1 MPVITF
7 EDGTSMSIPD
17 KKPETIAAAKAQ
29 YKKQKAGDVRVLG
42 DVGRQAVRG
51 LQKIGEGASTTVT
64 SAIDYFADTDLTADV
79 KEHFE
84 KIDVGEAETTAGE
97 ITRYMVQFGIPGFGV
112 AGVLGR
118 MGKIGKVKAALAGG
132 LVDGAVATD
141 DVVTLKDTFFDNE
154 SESDELRMSRLRG
167 AEAAAARLQDK
178 LEVAAEGA
186 GFILGIPLAGTAI
199 AKTGGAAIDFVA
211 PVGSFMAK
219 GIMAGKKVLRPGE
232 LQKSAFDSNTGIY
245 NALKRNFTYGG
256 DTVDTY
262 VASTMAAKTA
272 QIKAAQESVD
282 AIFDTVLNTTGI
294 AVNNGVLNQRNAL
307 KLSRNIED
315 FMFPRIRV
323 DYQFPNLSVTEKI
336 TKANQIK
343 KVAEQNIKTLE
354 NQYIDYKSLGFG
366 DNNKI
371 SELLKANRDTFDT
384 YSKQILEYSD
394 DTADGFM
401 NLFVP
406 PELRDAIAEN
416 AGLYGTR
423 VYKAIVDKGY
433 TINPEYKTKALK
445 EIERT
450 FGVDPREA
458 NEMFE
463 GLINPGPKNKNSFA
477 FETNEMFLE
486 GLNRDQAILKGRKL
500 SSLPQVRR
508 ALGESA
514 GYLESNWQTALANTK
529 LTASVTAQRLS
540 ALTAKTQMFNNL
552 KMLDDSAAKTGVTK
566 FLKPQSA
573 FTRQDGSVPTEQ
585 IITDQN
591 GKRVLFKQFN
601 KEAGALEGSFAREDV
616 HTAIMGTTSDE
627 LANTNA
633 LRKAYTAFL
642 SVKAASQYG
651 KTVLSG
657 GAQVRNFT
665 SIPFFSMLNG
675 NLGSTGRFVD
685 AVEVSFAGLFDPK
698 KRILKADSI
707 KELIEEGMMQK
718 GGANL
723 GEIQEIAKLA
733 SGMNA
738 DNYFGAASRAV
749 GKFVDKSGIRLAE
762 KAYGMTDDAG
772 RVFGY
777 LNEKSRLA
785 QALKIE
791 PNAFVPIQSPKNM
804 TRFADLIE
812 SGGGVGK
819 IKPQD
824 IINRYGE
831 EGLERFV
838 RSEAGEVA
846 GNTIQNYQRIVP
858 FVSTVIRNSPLGNFV
873 AFPSE
878 IIRNTAN
885 AVSRGITELAS
896 ENTAIQKIGMRRL
909 TGAVATTS
917 MLPAGLVSLGSALTG
932 VDKEKI
938 DAYKR
943 SFAAPWDRTA
953 SLIPI
958 ASDKNGN
965 PTQFINFSYMNPYDY
980 LKRPVERVFQEVA
993 NGNRNEESNQEI
1005 FFQSLGQ
1012 GLGEF
1017 MTPFVD
1023 PAFSLQAALE
1033 ATNGET
1039 STGKKI
1045 WGVSDTT
1052 GDKTV
1057 KGLYHFIDTA
1067 LPTISPYRLQA
1078 DMGAKKAQ
1086 ILGAE
1091 VTPPTGSLK
1100 NFPRAVFGST
1110 NGKGEDEK
1118 IIDRMGR
1125 EIDVA
1130 ETMVQAFTGLKV
1142 IKPQVE
1148 RTLRYRGF
1156 EANDAIR
1163 DATNQFNRLLRS
1175 NDPQSAQRILQGYI
1189 NQNESRFRVL
1199 RDIYT
1204 AIEDARALGLSDQ
1217 VIGQQL
1223 KEAKVANYR
1232 QVMRG
1237 VFKPIEA
1244 SPDLVRASRM
1254 RGTTGIDP
1262 ATFQA
1267 AETRMRQDLTGGF
1280 IDPLE
1285 VDAQQRASRILREEE
1300 EQKILTGSP

>member
-1 MPVITF
+1 
-7 EDGTSMSIPD
+7 
-17 KKPETIAAAKAQ
+17 
-29 YKKQKAGDVRVLG
+29 
-42 DVGRQAVRG
+42 
-51 LQKIGEGASTTVT
+51 
-64 SAIDYFADTDLTADV
+64 
-79 KEHFE
+79 
-84 KIDVGEAETTAGE
+84 
-97 ITRYMVQFGIPGFGV
+97 
-112 AGVLGR
+112 
-118 MGKIGKVKAALAGG
+118 
-132 LVDGAVATD
+132 
-141 DVVTLKDTFFDNE
+141 
-154 SESDELRMSRLRG
+154 
-167 AEAAAARLQDK
+167 
-178 LEVAAEGA
+178 
-186 GFILGIPLAGTAI
+186 
-199 AKTGGAAIDFVA
+199 
-211 PVGSFMAK
+211 
-219 GIMAGKKVLRPGE
+219 
-232 LQKSAFDSNTGIY
+232 
-245 NALKRNFTYGG
+245 
-256 DTVDTY
+256 
-262 VASTMAAKTA
+262 
-272 QIKAAQESVD
+272 
-282 AIFDTVLNTTGI
+282 
-294 AVNNGVLNQRNAL
+294 
-307 KLSRNIED
+307 
-315 FMFPRIRV
+315 
-323 DYQFPNLSVTEKI
+323 
-336 TKANQIK
+336 
-343 KVAEQNIKTLE
+343 
-354 NQYIDYKSLGFG
+354 LGFG

>member
-1 MPVITF
+1 MPTITF
-7 EDGTSMSIPD
+7 ADGTSSYIPD
-17 KKPETIAAAKAQ
+17 KKPETIAKAKRIHAEN
-29 YKKQKAGDVRVLG
+29 KKGDVRVLG
-42 DVGRQAVRG
+42 DVGRQSVRG
-51 LQKIGEGASTTVT
+51 LQKIGEGIATTVST
-64 SAIDYFADTDLTADV
+64 GIDLFADTDLTADV

-118 MGKIGKVKAALAGG
+118 MGKMGKVKAALAGG

-186 GFILGIPLAGTAI
+186 GFILGIPLAGKAVV
-199 AKTGGAAIDFVA
+199 KTGGAAIDFVA

-219 GIMAGKKVLRPGE
+219 GVMAGKKVLRPGE

-256 DTVDTY
+256 DKVDTY

-336 TKANQIK
+336 AKANQIK

-433 TINPEYKTKALK
+433 TINPEYKAKALK

-540 ALTAKTQMFNNL
+540 ALTAKTQMFDNL

-573 FTRQDGSVPTEQ
+573 FRRQDGSVPTEQ

-591 GKRVLFKQFN
+591 GKRVLFKKFD

-616 HTAIMGTTSDE
+616 HDAIMGATSDE

-749 GKFVDKSGIRLAE
+749 GKAVDKSGIRLAE

-917 MLPAGLVSLGSALTG
+917 MVPAGLVSLGSALTG
-932 VDKEKI
+932 VEKEKI

-958 ASDKNGN
+958 ASDKDGN

-1005 FFQSLGQ
+1005 FFQSLAS

-1033 ATNGET
+1033 ARNGET

-1045 WGVSDTT
+1045 WGVSNTT
-1052 GDKTV
+1052 GDKIA

-1067 LPTISPYRLQA
+1067 LPTITPYRLQA
-1078 DMGAKKAQ
+1078 DMGVKKAQ
-1086 ILGAE
+1086 FMGVE
-1091 VTPPTGSLK
+1091 FSPPTGSLK

-1156 EANDAIR
+1156 EANDAIK
-1163 DATNQFNRLLRS
+1163 DATNQLNRLLRS
-1175 NDPQSAQRILQGYI
+1175 NDPQGAQRILQGYI

-1199 RDIYT
+1199 RDMYA
-1204 AIEDARALGLSDQ
+1204 AIEDARALGLPER
-1217 VIGQQL
+1217 VIEQQL
-1223 KEAKVANYR
+1223 KEAKVANYK

-1244 SPDLVRASRM
+1244 SPDLVRASTM
-1254 RGTTGIDP
+1254 RGTTDINP
-1262 ATFQA
+1262 SVLPLAQQK
-1267 AETRMRQDLTGGF
+1267 MRQDLQGKF
-1280 IDPLE
+1280 LNPLE
-1285 VDAQQRASRILREEE
+1285 LNAQQRAAQVLREEE
-1300 EQKILTGSP
+1300 EKKILGTP

>member
-1 MPVITF
+1 MPTITF
-7 EDGTSMSIPD
+7 ADGTSSYIPD
-17 KKPETIAAAKAQ
+17 KNPETIAKAKTIHAEN
-29 YKKQKAGDVRVLG
+29 KKRDVNVLG

-51 LQKIGEGASTTVT
+51 VQKIGEGAATTVT

-84 KIDVGEAETTAGE
+84 KIDIGEAQTTAGE
-97 ITRYMVQFGIPGFGV
+97 ITRYMVQFGLPGFGV

-118 MGKIGKVKAALAGG
+118 MGKMGKVKAALTGG

-141 DVVTLKDTFFDNE
+141 DVITLKDTFFDNE

-186 GFILGIPLAGTAI
+186 SFILGIPLAGKAV

-219 GIMAGKKVLRPGE
+219 GLMAGKKVLRPKE

-262 VASTMAAKTA
+262 VKSTMAAKTS

-282 AIFDTVLNTTGI
+282 AVFDTVLNTTGL
-294 AVNNGVLNQRNAL
+294 AVNNGTLNQSNAL

-323 DYQFPNLSVTEKI
+323 DYQFPNLSTTEKI
-336 TKANQIK
+336 AKAKQIQN
-343 KVAEQNIKTLE
+343 VAEQNIKTLE

-371 SELLKANRDTFDT
+371 SQLLRSNRDTFDT

-394 DTADGFM
+394 ETADGFM
-401 NLFVP
+401 NLFVKD
-406 PELRDAIAEN
+406 ELRNAIVEN

-433 TINPEYKTKALK
+433 KINPDYKKKALT
-445 EIERT
+445 EIENT
-450 FGVDPREA
+450 YGVDPREA

-463 GLINPGPKNKNSFA
+463 GLINPGPKNKTSFA
-477 FETNEMFLE
+477 FETNDMLLE

-540 ALTAKTQMFNNL
+540 SLTAKTQMFNNL
-552 KMLDDSAAKTGVTK
+552 KLLDEGSVKTGVTK

-573 FTRQDGSVPTEQ
+573 FTKQDGSLGDH
-585 IITDQN
+585 IIDAN
-591 GKRVLFKQFN
+591 GKRVDFKQFN
-601 KEAGALEGSFAREDV
+601 KEAGALEGSFARADV
-616 HTAIMGTTSDE
+616 HDAIMGATSDE

-665 SIPFFSMLNG
+665 SIIFFSMLNG

-707 KELIEEGMMQK
+707 KELMEEGIMQK

-733 SGMNA
+733 SSMNA
-738 DNYFGAASRAV
+738 DNYFGAATRAV
-749 GKFVDKSGIRLAE
+749 GTIIDKSGIRLAE

-777 LNEKSRLA
+777 LNEKARLM
-785 QALKIE
+785 QALKAE

-812 SGGGVGK
+812 SGGGSGK

-824 IINRYGE
+824 IISKYGE

-838 RSEAGEVA
+838 RSEAGEIA

-858 FVSTVIRNSPLGNFV
+858 FVSKVIRISPLGNFV

-878 IIRNTAN
+878 IIRNAAN

-932 VDKEKI
+932 VEKEKI

-1005 FFQSLGQ
+1005 FFQSLGR

-1033 ATNGET
+1033 ATNGQT

-1067 LPTISPYRLQA
+1067 LPTITPYRLQA
-1078 DMGAKKAQ
+1078 DIGAKKAQ
-1086 ILGAE
+1086 IMGVE
-1091 VTPPTGSLK
+1091 FSPPTGSLK

-1118 IIDRMGR
+1118 IIDRMGK
-1125 EIDVA
+1125 EIDVS
-1130 ETMVQAFTGLKV
+1130 ETMVQAFTGLKL

-1199 RDIYT
+1199 RDMYT
-1204 AIEDARALGLSDQ
+1204 AIEDARTLGLSDR
-1217 VIGQQL
+1217 IIEQQL
-1223 KEAKVANYR
+1223 KEAKVANYK

-1237 VFKPIEA
+1237 IFKPIEA
-1244 SPDLVRASRM
+1244 SPDLVRASKM
-1254 RGTTGIDP
+1254 RGTTNINP
-1262 ATFQA
+1262 SVLPIAQQK
-1267 AETRMRQDLTGGF
+1267 MRQDLQGKF
-1280 IDPLE
+1280 LNPLE
-1285 VDAQQRASRILREEE
+1285 PNAQQRAAQVLREEE
-1300 EQKILTGSP
+1300 MKKILGTP

>member
-1 MPVITF
+1 MPTITF
-7 EDGTSMSIPD
+7 ADGTSSYIPD
-17 KKPETIAAAKAQ
+17 KKPETIAKAKRIHAEN
-29 YKKQKAGDVRVLG
+29 KKGDVRVLG
-42 DVGRQAVRG
+42 DVGRQSVRG
-51 LQKIGEGASTTVT
+51 LQKIGEGIATTVST
-64 SAIDYFADTDLTADV
+64 GIDLFADTDLTADV

-118 MGKIGKVKAALAGG
+118 MGKMGKVKAALAGG

-186 GFILGIPLAGTAI
+186 GFILGIPLAGKAVV
-199 AKTGGAAIDFVA
+199 KTGGAAIDFVA

-219 GIMAGKKVLRPGE
+219 GVMAGKKVLRPGE

-256 DTVDTY
+256 DKVDTY

-336 TKANQIK
+336 AKANQIK

-433 TINPEYKTKALK
+433 TINPEYKAKALK

-540 ALTAKTQMFNNL
+540 ALTAKTQMFDNL

-573 FTRQDGSVPTEQ
+573 FRRQDGSVPTEQ

-591 GKRVLFKQFN
+591 GKRVLFKKFD

-616 HTAIMGTTSDE
+616 HDAIMGATSDE

-749 GKFVDKSGIRLAE
+749 GKAVDKSGIRLAE

-932 VDKEKI
+932 VEKEKI

-958 ASDKNGN
+958 ASDKDGN

-1005 FFQSLGQ
+1005 FFQSLAS

-1033 ATNGET
+1033 ARNGET

-1045 WGVSDTT
+1045 WGVSNTT
-1052 GDKTV
+1052 GDKIA

-1067 LPTISPYRLQA
+1067 LPTITPYRLQA
-1078 DMGAKKAQ
+1078 DMGVKKAQ
-1086 ILGAE
+1086 FMGVE
-1091 VTPPTGSLK
+1091 FSPPTGSLK

-1156 EANDAIR
+1156 EANDAIK
-1163 DATNQFNRLLRS
+1163 DATNQLNRLLRS
-1175 NDPQSAQRILQGYI
+1175 NDPQGAQRILQGYI

-1199 RDIYT
+1199 RDMYA
-1204 AIEDARALGLSDQ
+1204 AIEDARALGLPER
-1217 VIGQQL
+1217 VIEQQL
-1223 KEAKVANYR
+1223 KEAKVANYK

-1244 SPDLVRASRM
+1244 SPDLVRASTM
-1254 RGTTGIDP
+1254 RGTTDINP
-1262 ATFQA
+1262 SVLPLAQQK
-1267 AETRMRQDLTGGF
+1267 MRQDLQGKF
-1280 IDPLE
+1280 LNPLE
-1285 VDAQQRASRILREEE
+1285 LNAQQRAAQVLREEE
-1300 EQKILTGSP
+1300 EKKILGTP

>member
-1 MPVITF
+1 MPTITF
-7 EDGTSMSIPD
+7 ADGTSSYIPD
-17 KKPETIAAAKAQ
+17 KKPETIAKAKRIHAEN
-29 YKKQKAGDVRVLG
+29 KKGDVRVLG
-42 DVGRQAVRG
+42 DVGRQSVRG
-51 LQKIGEGASTTVT
+51 LQKIGEGIATTVST
-64 SAIDYFADTDLTADV
+64 GIDLFADTDLTADV

-118 MGKIGKVKAALAGG
+118 MGKMGKVKAALAGG

-186 GFILGIPLAGTAI
+186 GFILGIPLAGKAVV
-199 AKTGGAAIDFVA
+199 KTGGAAIDFVA

-219 GIMAGKKVLRPGE
+219 GVMAGKKVLRPGE

-256 DTVDTY
+256 DKVDTY

-336 TKANQIK
+336 AKANQIK

-433 TINPEYKTKALK
+433 TINPEYKAKALK

-540 ALTAKTQMFNNL
+540 ALTAKTQMFDNL

-573 FTRQDGSVPTEQ
+573 FRRQDGSVPTEQ

-591 GKRVLFKQFN
+591 GKRVLFKKFD

-616 HTAIMGTTSDE
+616 HDAIMGATSDE

-749 GKFVDKSGIRLAE
+749 GKAVDKSGIRLAE

-932 VDKEKI
+932 VEKEKI

-958 ASDKNGN
+958 ASDKNGH

-1005 FFQSLGQ
+1005 FFQSLAS

-1033 ATNGET
+1033 ARNGET

-1045 WGVSDTT
+1045 WGVSNTT
-1052 GDKTV
+1052 GDKIA

-1067 LPTISPYRLQA
+1067 LPTITPYRLQA
-1078 DMGAKKAQ
+1078 DMGVKKAQ
-1086 ILGAE
+1086 FMGVE
-1091 VTPPTGSLK
+1091 FSPPTGSLK

-1156 EANDAIR
+1156 EANDAIK
-1163 DATNQFNRLLRS
+1163 DATNQLNRLLRS
-1175 NDPQSAQRILQGYI
+1175 NDPQGAQRILQGYI

-1199 RDIYT
+1199 RDMYA
-1204 AIEDARALGLSDQ
+1204 AIEDARALGLPER
-1217 VIGQQL
+1217 VIEQQL
-1223 KEAKVANYR
+1223 KEAKVANYK

-1244 SPDLVRASRM
+1244 SPDLVRASTM
-1254 RGTTGIDP
+1254 RGTTDINP
-1262 ATFQA
+1262 SVLPLAQQK
-1267 AETRMRQDLTGGF
+1267 MRQDLQGKF
-1280 IDPLE
+1280 LNPLE
-1285 VDAQQRASRILREEE
+1285 LNAQQRAAQVLREEE
-1300 EQKILTGSP
+1300 EKKILGTP

>member
-1 MPVITF
+1 M
-7 EDGTSMSIPD
+7 
-17 KKPETIAAAKAQ
+17 
-29 YKKQKAGDVRVLG
+29 
-42 DVGRQAVRG
+42 
-51 LQKIGEGASTTVT
+51 
-64 SAIDYFADTDLTADV
+64 
-79 KEHFE
+79 
-84 KIDVGEAETTAGE
+84 
-97 ITRYMVQFGIPGFGV
+97 
-112 AGVLGR
+112 
-118 MGKIGKVKAALAGG
+118 
-132 LVDGAVATD
+132 
-141 DVVTLKDTFFDNE
+141 FD
-154 SESDELRMSRLRG
+154 
-167 AEAAAARLQDK
+167 
-178 LEVAAEGA
+178 
-186 GFILGIPLAGTAI
+186 
-199 AKTGGAAIDFVA
+199 
-211 PVGSFMAK
+211 
-219 GIMAGKKVLRPGE
+219 
-232 LQKSAFDSNTGIY
+232 
-245 NALKRNFTYGG
+245 
-256 DTVDTY
+256 
-262 VASTMAAKTA
+262 
-272 QIKAAQESVD
+272 
-282 AIFDTVLNTTGI
+282 
-294 AVNNGVLNQRNAL
+294 
-307 KLSRNIED
+307 
-315 FMFPRIRV
+315 
-323 DYQFPNLSVTEKI
+323 
-336 TKANQIK
+336 
-343 KVAEQNIKTLE
+343 
-354 NQYIDYKSLGFG
+354 
-366 DNNKI
+366 
-371 SELLKANRDTFDT
+371 
-384 YSKQILEYSD
+384 
-394 DTADGFM
+394 
-401 NLFVP
+401 
-406 PELRDAIAEN
+406 
-416 AGLYGTR
+416 
-423 VYKAIVDKGY
+423 
-433 TINPEYKTKALK
+433 
-445 EIERT
+445 
-450 FGVDPREA
+450 
-458 NEMFE
+458 
-463 GLINPGPKNKNSFA
+463 
-477 FETNEMFLE
+477 
-486 GLNRDQAILKGRKL
+486 
-500 SSLPQVRR
+500 
-508 ALGESA
+508 
-514 GYLESNWQTALANTK
+514 
-529 LTASVTAQRLS
+529 
-540 ALTAKTQMFNNL
+540 NL

-573 FTRQDGSVPTEQ
+573 FRRQDGSVPTEQ

-591 GKRVLFKQFN
+591 GKRVLFKKFD

-616 HTAIMGTTSDE
+616 HDAIMGATSDE

-749 GKFVDKSGIRLAE
+749 GKAVDKSGIRLAE

-932 VDKEKI
+932 VEKEKI

-958 ASDKNGN
+958 ASDKNGH

-1005 FFQSLGQ
+1005 FFQSLAS

-1033 ATNGET
+1033 ARNGET

-1045 WGVSDTT
+1045 WGVSNTT
-1052 GDKTV
+1052 GDKIA

-1067 LPTISPYRLQA
+1067 LPTITPYRLQA
-1078 DMGAKKAQ
+1078 DMGVKKAQ
-1086 ILGAE
+1086 FMGVE
-1091 VTPPTGSLK
+1091 FSPPTGSLK

-1156 EANDAIR
+1156 EANDAIK
-1163 DATNQFNRLLRS
+1163 DATNQLNRLLRS
-1175 NDPQSAQRILQGYI
+1175 NDPQGAQRILQGYI

-1199 RDIYT
+1199 RDMYA
-1204 AIEDARALGLSDQ
+1204 AIEDARALGLPER
-1217 VIGQQL
+1217 VIEQQL
-1223 KEAKVANYR
+1223 KEAKVANYK

-1244 SPDLVRASRM
+1244 SPDLVRASTM
-1254 RGTTGIDP
+1254 RGTTDINP
-1262 ATFQA
+1262 SVLPLAQQK
-1267 AETRMRQDLTGGF
+1267 MRQDLQGKF
-1280 IDPLE
+1280 LNPLE
-1285 VDAQQRASRILREEE
+1285 LNAQQRAAQVLREEE
-1300 EQKILTGSP
+1300 EKKILGTP

>member
-1 MPVITF
+1 MPTITF
-7 EDGTSMSIPD
+7 ADGTSSYIPD
-17 KKPETIAAAKAQ
+17 KKPETIAKAKRIHAEN
-29 YKKQKAGDVRVLG
+29 KKGDVRVLG
-42 DVGRQAVRG
+42 DVGRQSVRG
-51 LQKIGEGASTTVT
+51 LQKIGEGIATTVST
-64 SAIDYFADTDLTADV
+64 GIDLFADTDLTADV

-118 MGKIGKVKAALAGG
+118 MGKMGKVKAALAGG

-186 GFILGIPLAGTAI
+186 GFILGIPLAGKAVV
-199 AKTGGAAIDFVA
+199 KTGGAAIDFVA

-219 GIMAGKKVLRPGE
+219 GVMAGKKVLRPGE

-256 DTVDTY
+256 DKVDTY

-336 TKANQIK
+336 AKANQIK

-433 TINPEYKTKALK
+433 TINPEYKAKALK

-540 ALTAKTQMFNNL
+540 ALTAKTQMFDNL

-573 FTRQDGSVPTEQ
+573 FRRQDGSVPTEQ

-591 GKRVLFKQFN
+591 GKRVLFKKFD

-616 HTAIMGTTSDE
+616 HTAIMGATSDE

-749 GKFVDKSGIRLAE
+749 GKAVDKSGIRLAE

-932 VDKEKI
+932 VEKEKI

-958 ASDKNGN
+958 ASDKNGH

-1005 FFQSLGQ
+1005 FFQSLAS

-1033 ATNGET
+1033 ARNGET

-1045 WGVSDTT
+1045 WGVSNTT
-1052 GDKTV
+1052 GDKIA

-1067 LPTISPYRLQA
+1067 LPTITPYRLQA
-1078 DMGAKKAQ
+1078 DMGVKKAQ
-1086 ILGAE
+1086 FMGVE
-1091 VTPPTGSLK
+1091 FSPPTGSLK

-1156 EANDAIR
+1156 EANDAIK
-1163 DATNQFNRLLRS
+1163 DATNQLNRLLRS
-1175 NDPQSAQRILQGYI
+1175 NDPQGAQRILQGYI

-1199 RDIYT
+1199 RDMYA
-1204 AIEDARALGLSDQ
+1204 AIEDARALGLPER
-1217 VIGQQL
+1217 VIEQQL
-1223 KEAKVANYR
+1223 KEAKVANYK

-1244 SPDLVRASRM
+1244 SPDLVRASTM
-1254 RGTTGIDP
+1254 RGTTDINP
-1262 ATFQA
+1262 SVLPLAQQK
-1267 AETRMRQDLTGGF
+1267 MRQDLQGKF
-1280 IDPLE
+1280 LNPLE
-1285 VDAQQRASRILREEE
+1285 LNAQQRAAQVLREEE
-1300 EQKILTGSP
+1300 EKKILGTP

>member
-1 MPVITF
+1 MPTITF
-7 EDGTSMSIPD
+7 ADGTSSYIPD
-17 KKPETIAAAKAQ
+17 KKPETIAKAKRLHSEN
-29 YKKQKAGDVRVLG
+29 KKGDVNVLG

-51 LQKIGEGASTTVT
+51 VQKIGEGIATTV
-64 SAIDYFADTDLTADV
+64 SSGIDFVADTDLTADV

-84 KIDVGEAETTAGE
+84 KIDIGEADTTAGE
-97 ITRYMVQFGIPGFGV
+97 ITRYMVQFGVPGFGV

-118 MGKIGKVKAALAGG
+118 MGKMGKVKAALTGG

-167 AEAAAARLQDK
+167 AEAASARLKDK
-178 LEVAAEGA
+178 LEVAVEGA
-186 GFILGIPLAGTAI
+186 GFILGIPLAGKAV

-219 GIMAGKKVLRPGE
+219 GLMAGKQALRPRE

-256 DTVDTY
+256 DTVDSY

-272 QIKAAQESVD
+272 QIKSSQESVD

-294 AVNNGVLNQRNAL
+294 AVNNGTLNQSNAL

-323 DYQFPNLSVTEKI
+323 DYQSPNLSVTEKI
-336 TKANQIK
+336 AKANQIK
-343 KVAEQNIKTLE
+343 NVAEQNIKTLE

-406 PELRDAIAEN
+406 PELRNAIVEN

-433 TINPEYKTKALK
+433 KINPEYKAKALK
-445 EIERT
+445 EIET
-450 FGVDPREA
+450 TYGVDPREA

-477 FETNEMFLE
+477 FETNDMLLE

-540 ALTAKTQMFNNL
+540 ALTAKTEMFNNL
-552 KMLDDSAAKTGVTK
+552 KMLDDGSAKTGVTK

-573 FTRQDGSVPTEQ
+573 FTRQDGSLGDS
-585 IITDQN
+585 IIDAN
-591 GKRVLFKQFN
+591 GKRVDFKQFN
-601 KEAGALEGSFAREDV
+601 KEAGALEGSFARADV
-616 HTAIMGTTSDE
+616 HDAIMGATSDE

-749 GKFVDKSGIRLAE
+749 GTIVDKSGIRLAE

-777 LNEKSRLA
+777 LNEKSRLV
-785 QALKIE
+785 QALKAE

-812 SGGGVGK
+812 SGGGTGK

-824 IINRYGE
+824 IISKYGE

-917 MLPAGLVSLGSALTG
+917 MVPAGLVSLGSALTG
-932 VDKEKI
+932 VEKEKI

-958 ASDKNGN
+958 ASDKDGN

-993 NGNRNEESNQEI
+993 NGNRNEESNQAI
-1005 FFQSLGQ
+1005 FFQSLAG

-1023 PAFSLQAALE
+1023 PAFSAQAVNE
-1033 ATNGET
+1033 AFQGQT

-1052 GDKTV
+1052 GDKTA

-1199 RDIYT
+1199 RDVYT
-1204 AIEDARALGLSDQ
+1204 SIEDARALGLSDQ
-1217 VIGQQL
+1217 VIEQQL
-1223 KEAKVANYR
+1223 KEAKVANYK

-1237 VFKPIEA
+1237 IFKPIEA
-1244 SPDLVRASRM
+1244 SPDLVRASTM
-1254 RGTTGIDP
+1254 RGTTNINP
-1262 ATFQA
+1262 SVLPLAQQ
-1267 AETRMRQDLTGGF
+1267 RMRQDLQGKF
-1280 IDPLE
+1280 LNPLE
-1285 VDAQQRASRILREEE
+1285 PNAQQRAAQILREEE
-1300 EQKILTGSP
+1300 ERKILTGQ

>member
-1 MPVITF
+1 MPTITF
-7 EDGTSMSIPD
+7 ADGTSSYIPD
-17 KKPETIAAAKAQ
+17 KKPETIAKAKRIHAEN
-29 YKKQKAGDVRVLG
+29 KKGDVRVLG
-42 DVGRQAVRG
+42 DVGRQSVRG
-51 LQKIGEGASTTVT
+51 LQKIGEGIATTVST
-64 SAIDYFADTDLTADV
+64 GIDLFADTDLTADV

-118 MGKIGKVKAALAGG
+118 MGKMGKVKAALAGG

-167 AEAAAARLQDK
+167 AEAASARLKDK
-178 LEVAAEGA
+178 LEVAVEGA
-186 GFILGIPLAGTAI
+186 GFILGIPLAGKAVV
-199 AKTGGAAIDFVA
+199 KTGGAAIDFVA

-219 GIMAGKKVLRPGE
+219 GVMAGKKVLRPGE

-256 DTVDTY
+256 DKVDTY

-336 TKANQIK
+336 AKANQIK

-433 TINPEYKTKALK
+433 TINPEYKAKALK

-540 ALTAKTQMFNNL
+540 ALTAKTQMFDNL

-573 FTRQDGSVPTEQ
+573 FRRQDGSVPTEQ

-591 GKRVLFKQFN
+591 GKRVLFKKFD

-616 HTAIMGTTSDE
+616 HDAIMGATSDE

-749 GKFVDKSGIRLAE
+749 GKAVDKSGIRLAE

-932 VDKEKI
+932 VEKEKI

-958 ASDKNGN
+958 ASDKNGH

-1005 FFQSLGQ
+1005 FFQSLAS

-1033 ATNGET
+1033 ARNGET

-1045 WGVSDTT
+1045 WGVSNTT
-1052 GDKTV
+1052 GDKIA

-1067 LPTISPYRLQA
+1067 LPTITPYRLQA
-1078 DMGAKKAQ
+1078 DMGVKKAQ
-1086 ILGAE
+1086 FMGVE
-1091 VTPPTGSLK
+1091 FSPPTGSLK

-1156 EANDAIR
+1156 EANDAIK
-1163 DATNQFNRLLRS
+1163 DATNQLNRLLRS
-1175 NDPQSAQRILQGYI
+1175 NDPQGAQRILQGYI

-1199 RDIYT
+1199 RDMYA
-1204 AIEDARALGLSDQ
+1204 AIEDARALGLPER
-1217 VIGQQL
+1217 VIEQQL
-1223 KEAKVANYR
+1223 KEAKVANYK

-1244 SPDLVRASRM
+1244 SPDLVRASTM
-1254 RGTTGIDP
+1254 RGTTDINP
-1262 ATFQA
+1262 SVLPLAQQK
-1267 AETRMRQDLTGGF
+1267 MRQDLQGKF
-1280 IDPLE
+1280 LNPLE
-1285 VDAQQRASRILREEE
+1285 LNAQQRAAQVLREEE
-1300 EQKILTGSP
+1300 EKKILGTP

>member
-1 MPVITF
+1 MPTITF
-7 EDGTSMSIPD
+7 ADGTSSYIPD
-17 KKPETIAAAKAQ
+17 KKPETIAKAKRIHAEN
-29 YKKQKAGDVRVLG
+29 KKGDVRVLG
-42 DVGRQAVRG
+42 DVGRQSVRG
-51 LQKIGEGASTTVT
+51 LQKIGEGIATTVST
-64 SAIDYFADTDLTADV
+64 GIDLFADTDLTADV

-118 MGKIGKVKAALAGG
+118 MGKMGKVKAALAGG

-186 GFILGIPLAGTAI
+186 GFILGIPLAGKAI

-219 GIMAGKKVLRPGE
+219 GVMAGKKVLRPGE

-256 DTVDTY
+256 DKVDTY

-336 TKANQIK
+336 AKANQIK

-433 TINPEYKTKALK
+433 TINPEYKAKALK

-540 ALTAKTQMFNNL
+540 ALTAKTQMFDNL

-573 FTRQDGSVPTEQ
+573 FRRQDGSVPTEQ

-591 GKRVLFKQFN
+591 GKRVLFKKFD

-616 HTAIMGTTSDE
+616 HDAIMGATSDE

-749 GKFVDKSGIRLAE
+749 GKAVDKSGIRLAE

-932 VDKEKI
+932 VEKEKI

-958 ASDKNGN
+958 ASDKNGH

-1005 FFQSLGQ
+1005 FFQSLAS

-1033 ATNGET
+1033 ARNGET

-1045 WGVSDTT
+1045 WGVSNTT
-1052 GDKTV
+1052 GDKIA

-1067 LPTISPYRLQA
+1067 LPTITPYRLQA
-1078 DMGAKKAQ
+1078 DMGVKKAQ
-1086 ILGAE
+1086 FMGVE
-1091 VTPPTGSLK
+1091 FSPPTGSLK

-1156 EANDAIR
+1156 EANDAIK
-1163 DATNQFNRLLRS
+1163 DATNQLNRLLRS
-1175 NDPQSAQRILQGYI
+1175 NDPQGAQRILQGYI

-1199 RDIYT
+1199 RDMYA
-1204 AIEDARALGLSDQ
+1204 AIEDARALGLPER
-1217 VIGQQL
+1217 VIEQQL
-1223 KEAKVANYR
+1223 KEAKVANYK

-1244 SPDLVRASRM
+1244 SPDLVRASTM
-1254 RGTTGIDP
+1254 RGTTDINP
-1262 ATFQA
+1262 SVLPLAQQK
-1267 AETRMRQDLTGGF
+1267 MRQDLQGKF
-1280 IDPLE
+1280 LNPLE
-1285 VDAQQRASRILREEE
+1285 LNAQQRAAQVLREEE
-1300 EQKILTGSP
+1300 EKKILGTP

>member
-1 MPVITF
+1 MPTITF
-7 EDGTSMSIPD
+7 ADGTSSYIPD
-17 KKPETIAAAKAQ
+17 KKPETIAKAKRIHAEN
-29 YKKQKAGDVRVLG
+29 KKGDVRVLG
-42 DVGRQAVRG
+42 DVGSQAVRG

-118 MGKIGKVKAALAGG
+118 MGKMGKVKAALAGG

-186 GFILGIPLAGTAI
+186 GFILGIPLAGKAVV
-199 AKTGGAAIDFVA
+199 KTGGAAIDFVA

-219 GIMAGKKVLRPGE
+219 GVMAGKKVLRPGE

-256 DTVDTY
+256 DKVDTY

-336 TKANQIK
+336 AKANQIK

-433 TINPEYKTKALK
+433 TINPEYKAKALK

-540 ALTAKTQMFNNL
+540 ALTAKTQMFDNL

-573 FTRQDGSVPTEQ
+573 FRRQDGSVPTEQ

-591 GKRVLFKQFN
+591 GKRVLFKKFD

-616 HTAIMGTTSDE
+616 HDAIMGATSDE

-749 GKFVDKSGIRLAE
+749 GKAVDKSGIRLAE

-932 VDKEKI
+932 VEKEKI

-1005 FFQSLGQ
+1005 FFQSLAS

-1033 ATNGET
+1033 ARNGET

-1045 WGVSDTT
+1045 WGVSNTT
-1052 GDKTV
+1052 GDKIA

-1067 LPTISPYRLQA
+1067 LPTITPYRLQA
-1078 DMGAKKAQ
+1078 DMGVKKAQ
-1086 ILGAE
+1086 FMGVE
-1091 VTPPTGSLK
+1091 FSPPTGSLK

-1156 EANDAIR
+1156 EANDAIK
-1163 DATNQFNRLLRS
+1163 DATNQLNRLLRS
-1175 NDPQSAQRILQGYI
+1175 NDPQGAQRILQGYI

-1199 RDIYT
+1199 RDMYA
-1204 AIEDARALGLSDQ
+1204 AIEDARALGLPER
-1217 VIGQQL
+1217 VIEQQL
-1223 KEAKVANYR
+1223 KEAKVANYK

-1244 SPDLVRASRM
+1244 SPDLVRASTM
-1254 RGTTGIDP
+1254 RGTTDINP
-1262 ATFQA
+1262 SVLPLAQQK
-1267 AETRMRQDLTGGF
+1267 MRQDLQGKF
-1280 IDPLE
+1280 LNPLE
-1285 VDAQQRASRILREEE
+1285 LNAQQRAAQVLREEE
-1300 EQKILTGSP
+1300 EKKILGTP

>member
-17 KKPETIAAAKAQ
+17 RKPETIAAAKAE
-29 YKKQKAGDVRVLG
+29 YKRQIGGDVNVLG

-51 LQKIGEGASTTVT
+51 VQKATEGAATTVT

-79 KEHFE
+79 KEHFDRVD
-84 KIDVGEAETTAGE
+84 IGEAETTAGE
-97 ITRYMVQFGIPGFGV
+97 ITRYMVQFGVPGFGV

-118 MGKIGKVKAALAGG
+118 MGKMGKIKAALAGG

-141 DVVTLKDTFFDNE
+141 DVITLKDTFFDNE

-167 AEAAAARLQDK
+167 ADAAAARLQDK
-178 LEVAAEGA
+178 LEVAVEGA
-186 GFILGIPLAGTAI
+186 GFILGIPLAGKAI
-199 AKTGGAAIDFVA
+199 AGAGGAALDFVA

-219 GIMAGKKVLRPGE
+219 GLMAGKQALRPGE

-262 VASTMAAKTA
+262 VKSTMAAKA
-272 QIKAAQESVD
+272 SQIKTSQESVD
-282 AIFDTVLNTTGI
+282 AVFDTVLNTTGI
-294 AVNNGVLNQRNAL
+294 AVNNGTLNQSNAL

-323 DYQFPNLSVTEKI
+323 DYQSPNLSTTEKI
-336 TKANQIK
+336 AKAKQIQN
-343 KVAEQNIKTLE
+343 VAEQNIKTLE

-406 PELRDAIAEN
+406 PELRNAISEN

-433 TINPEYKTKALK
+433 QINPEYKKKALK
-445 EIERT
+445 EIET
-450 FGVDPREA
+450 TYGVSPKEA
-458 NEMFE
+458 DEMFE
-463 GLINPGPKNKNSFA
+463 DLINPGPKNKNSFA

-500 SSLPQVRR
+500 SNLSQVRR

-540 ALTAKTQMFNNL
+540 ALTAKTEMFNNL
-552 KMLDDSAAKTGVTK
+552 KMLDDGSAKTGVTK

-591 GKRVLFKQFN
+591 GKRVLFKKFD

-616 HTAIMGTTSDE
+616 HTAIMGATSDE

-738 DNYFGAASRAV
+738 DNYFGAASRVV
-749 GKFVDKSGIRLAE
+749 GTAVDKSGIRLAE

-777 LNEKSRLA
+777 LNEKSRLV
-785 QALKIE
+785 QALKAE

-812 SGGGVGK
+812 SGGGSGK

-824 IINRYGE
+824 IISKYGE

-932 VDKEKI
+932 VEKEKI

-958 ASDKNGN
+958 ASDKDGN

-1005 FFQSLGQ
+1005 FFQSLAS

-1033 ATNGET
+1033 ARNGET

-1045 WGVSDTT
+1045 WGVSNTT
-1052 GDKTV
+1052 GDKIA

-1067 LPTISPYRLQA
+1067 LPTITPYRLQA
-1078 DMGAKKAQ
+1078 DMGVKKAQ
-1086 ILGAE
+1086 FMGVE
-1091 VTPPTGSLK
+1091 FSPPTGSLK

-1199 RDIYT
+1199 RDMYT
-1204 AIEDARALGLSDQ
+1204 AIEDARALGVPDR
-1217 VIGQQL
+1217 VIEKQL
-1223 KEAKVANYR
+1223 KEAKVANYK

-1237 VFKPIEA
+1237 IFKPIEA
-1244 SPDLVRASRM
+1244 SPDLVRAARM
-1254 RGTTGIDP
+1254 RGTTNIDP
-1262 ATFQA
+1262 STFSV
-1267 AETRMRQDLTGGF
+1267 AESRMRQDLKGQF
-1280 IDPLE
+1280 INPLE
-1285 VDAQQRASRILREEE
+1285 VDAQLRAAQILREEE
-1300 EQKILTGSP
+1300 RKKLLGTP

>member
-1 MPVITF
+1 MPTITF
-7 EDGTSMSIPD
+7 ADGTSSYIPD
-17 KKPETIAAAKAQ
+17 KKPETIAKAKRIHAEN
-29 YKKQKAGDVRVLG
+29 KKGDVRVLG
-42 DVGRQAVRG
+42 DVGRQSVRG
-51 LQKIGEGASTTVT
+51 LQKIGEGIATTVST
-64 SAIDYFADTDLTADV
+64 GIDLFADTDLTADV

-118 MGKIGKVKAALAGG
+118 MGKMGKVKAALAGG

-167 AEAAAARLQDK
+167 ADAAAARLQDK
-178 LEVAAEGA
+178 LEVAVEGA
-186 GFILGIPLAGTAI
+186 GFILGIPLAGKAV

-219 GIMAGKKVLRPGE
+219 GVMAGKKVLRPGE

-256 DTVDTY
+256 DKVDTY

-336 TKANQIK
+336 AKANQIK

-433 TINPEYKTKALK
+433 TINPEYKAKALK

-540 ALTAKTQMFNNL
+540 ALTAKTQMFDNL

-573 FTRQDGSVPTEQ
+573 FRRQDGSVPTEQ

-591 GKRVLFKQFN
+591 GKRVLFKKFD

-616 HTAIMGTTSDE
+616 HDAIMGATSDE

-749 GKFVDKSGIRLAE
+749 GKAVDKSGIRLAE

-917 MLPAGLVSLGSALTG
+917 MVPAGLVSLGSALTG
-932 VDKEKI
+932 VEKEKI

-958 ASDKNGN
+958 ASDKDGN

-1005 FFQSLGQ
+1005 FFQSLAS

-1033 ATNGET
+1033 ARNGET

-1045 WGVSDTT
+1045 WGVSNTT
-1052 GDKTV
+1052 GDKIA

-1067 LPTISPYRLQA
+1067 LPTITPYRLQA
-1078 DMGAKKAQ
+1078 DMGVKKAQ
-1086 ILGAE
+1086 FMGVE
-1091 VTPPTGSLK
+1091 FSPPTGSLK

-1156 EANDAIR
+1156 EANDAIK
-1163 DATNQFNRLLRS
+1163 DATNQLNRLLRS
-1175 NDPQSAQRILQGYI
+1175 NDPQGAQRILQGYI

-1199 RDIYT
+1199 RDMYA
-1204 AIEDARALGLSDQ
+1204 AIEDARALGLPER
-1217 VIGQQL
+1217 VIEQQL
-1223 KEAKVANYR
+1223 KEAKVANYK

-1244 SPDLVRASRM
+1244 SPDLVRASTM
-1254 RGTTGIDP
+1254 RGTTDINP
-1262 ATFQA
+1262 SVLPLAQQK
-1267 AETRMRQDLTGGF
+1267 MRQDLQGKF
-1280 IDPLE
+1280 LNPLE
-1285 VDAQQRASRILREEE
+1285 LNAQQRAAQVLREEE
-1300 EQKILTGSP
+1300 EKKILGTP